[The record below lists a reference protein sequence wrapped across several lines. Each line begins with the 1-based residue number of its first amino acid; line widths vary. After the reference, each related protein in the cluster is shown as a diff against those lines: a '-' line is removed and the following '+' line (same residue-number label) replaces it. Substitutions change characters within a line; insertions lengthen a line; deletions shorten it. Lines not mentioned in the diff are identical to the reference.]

1 MKAFVVAVG
10 MTVLGLAGC
19 QEPHGA
25 AATNSA
31 EAMETG
37 QFAVDNEKELP
48 ACDDTKE
55 GYLAYIRDEQRV
67 MQCNKSE
74 WAAEAVIN

>member
-1 MKAFVVAVG
+1 MKAFVVAG
-10 MTVLGLAGC
+10 MMMMALAGC

-25 AATNSA
+25 AASNDS

-37 QFAVDNEKELP
+37 QFAVDTENQLP

-67 MQCNKSE
+67 MQCNKSQ
-74 WAAEAVIN
+74 WAAEAPIN